1 MTPQQTALLTRL
13 LSSFARLARREG
25 LTDQQLAEWM
35 LDLAVRWLAAH
46 GISDNNLHLWVTH
59 ALQGPR
65 PLPLTA
71 AARAPNDF
79 GGRR

>member
-1 MTPQQTALLTRL
+1 
-13 LSSFARLARREG
+13 
-25 LTDQQLAEWM
+25 M